1 MRFQMGSA
9 DRACFTQAGKH
20 KFLKKTHK
28 LLLEMPAQN
37 ACLGLIAVQKQQER
51 ERERGWG
58 IISLLCSSQPHLSF
72 PSFPFIALPSLA
84 ER

>member
-1 MRFQMGSA
+1 MGSA

-20 KFLKKTHK
+20 KFKKKTHK

-51 ERERGWG
+51 EREREREGG
-58 IISLLCSSQPHLSF
+58 VSYHYYVAASLI
-72 PSFPFIALPSLA
+72 FPFLPFLSLPCLH
-84 ER
+84 

>member
-1 MRFQMGSA
+1 
-9 DRACFTQAGKH
+9 
-20 KFLKKTHK
+20 
-28 LLLEMPAQN
+28 MPAQN

-51 ERERGWG
+51 EREGERERERGRERERERERVG
-58 IISLLCSSQPHLSF
+58 YHIITMYQPASSFLSF